1 MLHRARDQPHQR
13 REETGFGTRQDD
25 HAHHATT
32 SPPGQAQEGTGQPPG
47 GDPSSG
53 TSHHSSRKGDRTQTQ
68 EKRDN

>member
-32 SPPGQAQEGTGQPPG
+32 SPGEPQEGTRQPPRG
-47 GDPSSG
+47 EPSSV